1 MLEVL
6 GQSQGW
12 EISSSPP
19 GSAPRP
25 KPSPVPKGANP
36 HFSLEII
43 YYSKFSQ
50 ASASLVLPGK
60 PLRSQFTPRCY
71 PNPEAMPSPTLGIA
85 CYRRMEIFGTAP
97 SRTGKPGASSSLFQ
111 NSFFPSKAKR
121 WQNLLVSLTQTLES
135 KQRWK
140 TPSTGIFFST
150 WNSLLGAESR
160 FKVTKLWWNPG
171 GLNWGFFCLKTTIS
185 GVVSAF
191 PSLHLH
197 PFCSPGKPLG
207 KTGKQLH
214 GAFPKCWERWQQLN
228 WAPHKEM
235 FLLGPFS
242 NKNPDSLSCHS
253 H

>member
-1 MLEVL
+1 MLSPKCLWKTSASHDVPLNWSQQFQRIFLGMLEVL

-97 SRTGKPGASSSLFQ
+97 SRTGKPGASSSLFPE
-111 NSFFPSKAKR
+111 FFLSLKSK
-121 WQNLLVSLTQTLES
+121 
-135 KQRWK
+135 
-140 TPSTGIFFST
+140 
-150 WNSLLGAESR
+150 
-160 FKVTKLWWNPG
+160 KVTKSACVINSD
-171 GLNWGFFCLKTTIS
+171 T
-185 GVVSAF
+185 GV
-191 PSLHLH
+191 
-197 PFCSPGKPLG
+197 
-207 KTGKQLH
+207 
-214 GAFPKCWERWQQLN
+214 
-228 WAPHKEM
+228 
-235 FLLGPFS
+235 
-242 NKNPDSLSCHS
+242 
-253 H
+253 